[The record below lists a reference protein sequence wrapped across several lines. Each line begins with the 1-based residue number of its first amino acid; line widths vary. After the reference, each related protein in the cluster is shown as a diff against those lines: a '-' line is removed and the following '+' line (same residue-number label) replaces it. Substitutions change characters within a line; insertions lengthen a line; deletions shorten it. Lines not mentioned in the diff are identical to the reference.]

1 MKINFN
7 GHSST
12 ERETEISQEELA
24 LVFEVMKELLLS
36 HIVYGKFDYRY
47 GSYIQQIVTKLCE
60 DHSVDVYYEKDR
72 VNFFNAILEK
82 MVNPY
87 ESN

>member
-1 MKINFN
+1 MKINFT
-7 GHSST
+7 GHSINQ
-12 ERETEISQEELA
+12 RETEISQKELA
-24 LVFEVMKELLLS
+24 QLFEVMKEHMLS
-36 HIVYGKFDYRY
+36 HIKYGKFDY
-47 GSYIQQIVTKLCE
+47 SYHTAEQLAVTKLCE

-72 VNFFNAILEK
+72 VNFFKAILEK